1 MTVRLKIY
9 GRVQGVFFRRT
20 AKVEA
25 DKLGLVG
32 WARNEAD
39 GSVGILATGD
49 KAKLKE
55 FIKWCKDG
63 PEMAK
68 VDRIEEDW
76 GDSGRDFESF
86 GIVDK

>member
-1 MTVRLKIY
+1 MTVRLQIY

-25 DKLGLVG
+25 DKLGLTG
-32 WARNEAD
+32 WTRNEDD
-39 GSVGILATGD
+39 GSVEILAVGD
-49 KAKLKE
+49 KKSLKE

-76 GDSGRDFESF
+76 SEGDEDLDSFE
-86 GIVDK
+86 VV